1 MHNFILFNYFQR
13 IEDIDISRNKWRI
26 SSSRGNSRFLNNVQ
40 IVLATRSIPSLQFLL
55 RLIRLIFCQA
65 ILEWFPDCKAVAKS
79 SNIFSPHFHSF
90 PRGFLVSFI
99 CLDISNAAAHSF
111 SELFKNFFPL
121 LPPASSYPLVNET
134 IFPK

>member
-65 ILEWFPDCKAVAKS
+65 ILE
-79 SNIFSPHFHSF
+79 
-90 PRGFLVSFI
+90 
-99 CLDISNAAAHSF
+99 
-111 SELFKNFFPL
+111 
-121 LPPASSYPLVNET
+121 
-134 IFPK
+134 